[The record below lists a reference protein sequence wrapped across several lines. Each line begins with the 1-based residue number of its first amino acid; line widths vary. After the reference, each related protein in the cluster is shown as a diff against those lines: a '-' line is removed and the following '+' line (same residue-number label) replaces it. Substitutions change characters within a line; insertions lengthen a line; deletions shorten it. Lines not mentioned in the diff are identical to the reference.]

1 MKGRHPVAHFGGRT
15 PDRIAADQLL
25 DRAQLLDAAGK
36 SEQASELRRRASKL
50 IGVIASSNGRKDVTG
65 ARPAP

>member
-1 MKGRHPVAHFGGRT
+1 MAHFGGRT
-15 PDRIAADQLL
+15 PDRVAADQLL

-50 IGVIASSNGRKDVTG
+50 IGVNRKFEWPKDVTG
-65 ARPAP
+65 SPPAP

>member
-1 MKGRHPVAHFGGRT
+1 MAHFGGRT

-25 DRAQLLDAAGK
+25 DRAQMLDAAGK

-50 IGVIASSNGRKDVTG
+50 IGIIASSNGRKT
-65 ARPAP
+65 